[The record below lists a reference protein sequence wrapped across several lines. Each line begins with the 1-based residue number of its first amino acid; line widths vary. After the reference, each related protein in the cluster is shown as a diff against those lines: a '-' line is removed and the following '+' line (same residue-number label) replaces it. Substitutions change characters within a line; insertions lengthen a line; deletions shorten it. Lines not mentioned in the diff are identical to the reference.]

1 MGGDAMRISEILRQ
15 KGGEVVTIEPE
26 ATVRELLE
34 VLAEHNVGAVVV
46 SHDGSAIDGIV
57 SERDIVRRLQRVGA
71 ELLDRPVAEIM
82 TVVVHTCSPDDG
94 AESLRSTMTEHR
106 IRHLP
111 VVRGGRMVGIV
122 SIGDV
127 VKSAI
132 SELQTER
139 EHLVQYLHG

>member
-1 MGGDAMRISEILRQ
+1 MRISEILRK
-15 KGGEVVTIEPE
+15 KGAEVVTIAPD
-26 ATVRELLE
+26 ASVRALLA

-46 SHDGSAIDGIV
+46 SADGVGIDGIV
-57 SERDIVRRLQRVGA
+57 SERDIVRRLHRLGA
-71 ELLDRPVAEIM
+71 DLLDRPIAEIM
-82 TVVVHTCSPDDG
+82 TAVVHTCSPD
-94 AESLRSTMTEHR
+94 ARVESLRATMTDHR

-111 VVRGGRMVGIV
+111 VVENDRMVGIV

-132 SELQTER
+132 SELQDER

>member
-1 MGGDAMRISEILRQ
+1 MRISEVLRK
-15 KGGEVVTIEPE
+15 KGSDVVTIAPE
-26 ATVRELLE
+26 ATVRDLLG

-46 SHDGSAIDGIV
+46 SADGTSLDGIV
-57 SERDIVRRLQRVGA
+57 SERDIVRRLHRIGA
-71 ELLDRPVAEIM
+71 DLLDRPVRDIM
-82 TVVVHTCSPDDG
+82 TAVVHTCSPDDRV
-94 AESLRSTMTEHR
+94 ESLRSTMTEHR

-111 VVRGGRMVGIV
+111 VVCGGRMVGIV

-139 EHLVQYLHG
+139 EYLVQYLRG

>member
-1 MGGDAMRISEILRQ
+1 MRISEILRK
-15 KGGEVVTIEPE
+15 KGADVVTIAPE
-26 ATVRELLE
+26 APVRELLR
-34 VLAEHNVGAVVV
+34 VLAERNVGAVVV
-46 SHDGSAIDGIV
+46 SSDGVGLDGIV
-57 SERDIVRRLQRVGA
+57 SERDIVRNLHFSGA
-71 ELLDRPVAEIM
+71 GLLDQPVSAIM
-82 TVVVHTCSPDDG
+82 TAVVHTCSPDDRV
-94 AESLRSTMTEHR
+94 ESLRTTMTDHR

-111 VVRGGRMVGIV
+111 VLRGGRMVGIV

>member
-1 MGGDAMRISEILRQ
+1 MRISEVLRK
-15 KGGEVVTIEPE
+15 KGADVVTIAPE

-46 SHDGSAIDGIV
+46 SADGAELAGIV
-57 SERDIVRRLQRVGA
+57 SERDVVRRLHQLGA
-71 ELLDRPVAEIM
+71 AVLDRPVRDIM
-82 TVVVHTCSPDDG
+82 TAVVHTCSPDDRV
-94 AESLRSTMTEHR
+94 ESLRGVMTEYR

-111 VVRGGRMVGIV
+111 VVRAGRMVGIV

-127 VKSAI
+127 VKNAI

-139 EHLVQYLHG
+139 EHLVQYLRG